1 MSGASTSGRF
11 VIAVDG
17 PGGVGK
23 TTVSRAVAEALGCAH
38 LDTGAFYRAATVVAM
53 LHHVDLSNDAAVM
66 RVIAAAGLDYED
78 GRMLVEGIDMSE
90 AIRTGAVTAEVSRLS
105 TLPGVRMLLARRQR
119 EWLASRGN
127 RAVVEGRDIGTVVFP
142 HAPLKVFLTARAEV
156 RASRRAGQQAIPVST
171 ARERLARRDHLD
183 STRQASPLVAAD
195 DAVVIDTS
203 DIDFRRVVTTVLELA
218 SERGIRPSVPA

>member
-1 MSGASTSGRF
+1 MSGASTPATS

-23 TTVSRAVAEALGCAH
+23 TTVSRAVATALGCAH
-38 LDTGAFYRAATVVAM
+38 LDTGAFYRAATLVAI
-53 LHHVDLSNDAAVM
+53 LYHLDLSNDAAVM
-66 RVIAAAGLDYED
+66 RVIAGAGLEYED

-119 EWLASRGN
+119 DWVASRGN

-142 HAPLKVFLTARAEV
+142 HAPLKVFLMARPEV
-156 RASRRAGQQAIPVST
+156 RASRRAGQRAIPVST
-171 ARERLARRDHLD
+171 ARRHLARRDHLD
-183 STRQASPLVAAD
+183 STRKASPLVAAD
-195 DAVVIDTS
+195 DAIVVDTS
-203 DIDFRRVVTTVLELA
+203 DVGFESVVEAVLRLA
-218 SERGIRPSVPA
+218 AERGIRPPAPA